1 MNWMDWMDLARVYEA
16 GAGKSAEL
24 GNSALGEVMQAM
36 ADQADRIGQARAQAD
51 A

>member
-24 GNSALGEVMQAM
+24 GNSALGEGHA
-36 ADQADRIGQARAQAD
+36 GHGGPG
-51 A
+51 